1 MGIHTASIVQDILKK
16 RTSQNFGLSSSGKLF
31 WILLVDVVE
40 TFADFDRDACGRT
53 DEFDAFDA
61 ACEENAKNV
70 LPVLPILWAFLRH
83 GLKAVEQDF
92 KEFCVGGVG
101 MLLAE
106 LLEKLGELFGFFEV
120 GLGGVVMNDLIA
132 FNIACDSGNGC
143 IEVELDFGLVGHG
156 GDEIELGF
164 EKTNEACLLE
174 VMICCERRL
183 DIVALHEN
191 ERTAIDE

>member
-1 MGIHTASIVQDILKK
+1 MTIF
-16 RTSQNFGLSSSGKLF
+16 FGLVG
-31 WILLVDVVE
+31 LVGFGDCVFEGLDVGE
-40 TFADFDRDACGRT
+40 GL
-53 DEFDAFDA
+53 
-61 ACEENAKNV
+61 EEDGFV
-70 LPVLPILWAFLRH
+70 CCV
-83 GLKAVEQDF
+83 VEQDF

-120 GLGGVVMNDLIA
+120 GLGGVVMDDLIA
-132 FNIACDSGNGC
+132 FDVPGNSGDGC

-191 ERTAIDE
+191 EGTAIDE